1 MENEKNKK
9 GSVFGLFKS
18 PYAKS
23 LIKKYAGSYLIG
35 ILILVVIDYLQ
46 TDQPLIVTEAI
57 NAITEGTF
65 TGDIVRETITRLVII
80 AIAVFLGRI
89 GWRWFI
95 FGSARKIERDMRND
109 LYTHLQTMDQ
119 EFFHEHKAGEIMAYM
134 SSDIET
140 VRMAFAVTVM
150 MGLDT
155 ITIGITTIYKMIT
168 KIDLRLSLLC
178 FIPMIMVILVS
189 TFIGREMHK
198 RYLARQKAFDALS
211 DFVQEKLNGMK
222 VIKAFVQEEREWR
235 EFDKVN
241 METRKKNIREAKTQA
256 FMWPFMRM
264 IAGLSMAM
272 AVGYGGYIALIGRID
287 IGQFSGFIMY
297 LNMLIWPMAAIG
309 RIINLMTRG
318 SASMK
323 RLEAILNAEPG
334 IKDCPEAKHVEGS
347 PDGRIEA
354 KGLTFAYNGEDGN
367 VLKDVNFTVEKGQT
381 LGIVGRTG
389 SGKTTLVNLMMRVFD
404 PPRDMLYIGG
414 REIHEIPLKD
424 LRSAIGYVPQDN
436 FLFSDT
442 ISANIA
448 FGDHSKTQYD
458 IEKAAA
464 VACVHDNIIDFTD
477 GYETLIGERGV
488 SLSGGQKQRISI
500 ARALILDPEILILD
514 DSVSAVDTDT
524 EEQILRHLKETR
536 SGKTNIIIA
545 HRISTLQNADKIIV
559 IDGNTVAECGT
570 HEELLAINGIYADMY
585 NRQLLE
591 KMKKEEYAL

>member
-1 MENEKNKK
+1 MKNKESSK
-9 GSVFGLFKS
+9 GSVFGLFRS

-23 LIKKYAGSYLIG
+23 LMKKYAGSYLIG
-35 ILILVVIDYLQ
+35 IIILIIIDYLQ
-46 TDQPLIVTEAI
+46 TDQPLIVTNAI
-57 NAITEGTF
+57 NAITDGVF
-65 TGDIVRETITRLVII
+65 TGKIVTETVVRLVII
-80 AIAVFLGRI
+80 AVAVFLGRI

-119 EFFHEHKAGEIMAYM
+119 EYFHEHKAGEIMAYM

-140 VRMAFAVTVM
+140 VRMAFATTVM

-168 KIDLRLSLLC
+168 KIDLRLSLMC
-178 FIPMIMVILVS
+178 FVPMIMVIFVS

-222 VIKAFVQEEREWR
+222 VIKAFVQEEKEWR

-241 METRKKNIREAKTQA
+241 METRKKNIREARTQA

-264 IAGLSMAM
+264 IAGLSMAL
-272 AVGYGGYIALIGRID
+272 AVGYGGYIALQGRID
-287 IGQFSGFIMY
+287 VGQFSGFIMY
-297 LNMLIWPMAAIG
+297 LNMLIWPMAAVG
-309 RIINLMTRG
+309 RIINIMTRG
-318 SASMK
+318 SASMT
-323 RLEAILNAEPG
+323 RLEAVLDAEAS
-334 IKDCPEAKHVEGS
+334 IKDSPDAKHIEGS

-354 KGLTFAYNGEDGN
+354 KGLTFAYNEEDGD
-367 VLKDVNFTVEKGQT
+367 VLKDISFTVEKGQT

-389 SGKTTLVNLMMRVFD
+389 AGKTTLVNLMMRVFD
-404 PPRDMLYIGG
+404 PPKGMLYVGG

-448 FGDHSKTQYD
+448 FGDRTKSQYD
-458 IEKAAA
+458 IEQAAA
-464 VACVHDNIIDFTD
+464 VACVHDNIIEFTD
-477 GYETLIGERGV
+477 GYDTLIGERGV

-559 IDGNTVAECGT
+559 IDGSTIAECGN
-570 HEELLAINGIYADMY
+570 HEELLAKNGIYADMY